1 MKVLPILSCMIGI
14 CLFSTS
20 AIARPARPRKPAV
33 DGRVWYVGTAD
44 GRRVLSEKEKDK
56 VWSIAS
62 LSKMMAILVVV
73 EAGLNLSDKT
83 VLTDSDWA
91 LAAGGSRTR
100 LKRKIPYP
108 NVDLLHAA
116 LLGSDNRAV
125 LALGR
130 AVGLNA
136 PALTAKMNAR
146 ARAMGLK
153 STSFVDP
160 TGIAHENVSTAWEV
174 SRILKAASEN
184 KLIAEVMRK
193 VTYTV
198 TEKPS
203 NRQIVYN
210 NTNILTR
217 ESGRRKVLAG
227 KTGFNSSAGYC
238 VATLLELPG
247 FGQVSFVVLGSS
259 GMYQRFADVQVLI
272 AELERQREKELRA
285 QQQAKVQASPKGVTR
300 PRVDP
305 AQPKSDRR
313 SRTPASK

>member
-1 MKVLPILSCMIGI
+1 MKSISLLTCLLGLL
-14 CLFSTS
+14 LFSNS
-20 AIARPARPRKPAV
+20 ALARRAKPGRPPV
-33 DGRVWYVGTAD
+33 DGKIWYVASAD
-44 GRRVLSEKEKDK
+44 GKRVLLEKDK
-56 VWSIAS
+56 DKTWSIAS
-62 LSKMMAILVVV
+62 LSKMMAILVIV
-73 EAGLNLSDKT
+73 EQGLNLNDKT
-83 VLTDSDWA
+83 TLTDSDWA

-108 NVDLLHAA
+108 NRDLLHAA

-125 LALGR
+125 LGLGR

-136 PALTAKMNAR
+136 QALTAKMNAR

-153 STSFVDP
+153 ITTFMDP

-174 SRILKAASEN
+174 GRILKATSEN
-184 KLIAEVMRK
+184 KTISDVMQT

-198 TEKPS
+198 VEKPG

-238 VATLLELPG
+238 VATLMEVPG
-247 FGQVSFVVLGSS
+247 FGPIVFVVLGSS
-259 GMYQRFADVQVLI
+259 GMYQRFADVNALR
-272 AELERQREKELRA
+272 AELERIRAKAQRDQLAVTPVKTVPENRNRVEPVQMRSEK
-285 QQQAKVQASPKGVTR
+285 
-300 PRVDP
+300 
-305 AQPKSDRR
+305 R
-313 SRTPASK
+313 SQTPASK

>member
-1 MKVLPILSCMIGI
+1 MKVLSILSCTIGI
-14 CLFSTS
+14 LLLSL
-20 AIARPARPRKPAV
+20 AANARPAKPRKPAV
-33 DGRVWYVGTAD
+33 DGRIWYVGTAD
-44 GRRVLSEKEKDK
+44 GRRVLSERNKDK

-73 EAGLNLSDKT
+73 EAGLNLADKT
-83 VLTDSDWA
+83 VLTDSDWT
-91 LAAGGSRTR
+91 LASGGSRTR

-136 PALTAKMNAR
+136 QALTAKMNAR
-146 ARAMGLK
+146 ARSMGLK
-153 STSFVDP
+153 NTIFTDP
-160 TGIAHENVSTAWEV
+160 TGIAHENVSTASEV
-174 SRILKAASEN
+174 ARMLKAVSEN

-217 ESGRRKVLAG
+217 ETGRRKVLAG

-247 FGQVSFVVLGSS
+247 YGTVSFVVLGSS

-272 AELERQREKELRA
+272 AELERLREKEARA
-285 QQQAKVQASPKGVTR
+285 AKVNAQEKTTVETR
-300 PRVDP
+300 RRLEPV
-305 AQPKSDRR
+305 QPKDDNR
-313 SRTPASK
+313 SRSPALK

>member
-1 MKVLPILSCMIGI
+1 
-14 CLFSTS
+14 
-20 AIARPARPRKPAV
+20 
-33 DGRVWYVGTAD
+33 
-44 GRRVLSEKEKDK
+44 

-73 EAGLNLSDKT
+73 EAGLNLADKT

-91 LAAGGSRTR
+91 LASGGSRTR

-136 PALTAKMNAR
+136 QALTAKMNAR
-146 ARAMGLK
+146 ASAMGLK
-153 STSFVDP
+153 NTTFTDP
-160 TGIAHENVSTAWEV
+160 TGIAHENVSTASEV
-174 SRILKAASEN
+174 ARILKAASDN

-198 TEKPS
+198 IEKPS

-217 ESGRRKVLAG
+217 ETGRRKVVAG

-247 FGQVSFVVLGSS
+247 YGTVSFVVLGSS
-259 GMYQRFADVQVLI
+259 GMYQRFADVQVLV
-272 AELERQREKELRA
+272 AELESLREKEARS
-285 QQQAKVQASPKGVTR
+285 QQARTPDKTPAKTPAKTR
-300 PRVDP
+300 VEDRRRIDP
-305 AQPKSDRR
+305 VQPKDEKR
-313 SRTPASK
+313 SRSPASK

>member
-1 MKVLPILSCMIGI
+1 MKRLTGITCIIGFLLLLLPAG
-14 CLFSTS
+14 
-20 AIARPARPRKPAV
+20 AQAARRKRPAV
-33 DGRVWYVGTAD
+33 DGRIWYVGTAD
-44 GRRVLSEKEKDK
+44 GRRVLLEKDK
-56 VWSIAS
+56 DKAWSIAS

-73 EAGLNLSDKT
+73 EAGLNLNDKT
-83 VLTDSDWA
+83 TLTDSDWA

-100 LKRKIPYP
+100 LKRRIPYP
-108 NVDLLHAA
+108 NRDLLHAA

-136 PALTAKMNAR
+136 QALTAKMNSR

-153 STSFVDP
+153 ITTFMDP

-174 SRILKAASEN
+174 SRILKAVSEN
-184 KLIAEVMRK
+184 KTISDVMRT

-198 TEKPS
+198 VEKPS

-238 VATLLELPG
+238 VATLLDLPG
-247 FGQVSFVVLGSS
+247 LGPVIFVVLGSS
-259 GMYQRFADVQVLI
+259 GMYQRFADVHVLL
-272 AELERQREKELRA
+272 AELERIREKAA
-285 QQQAKVQASPKGVTR
+285 QEQQARNPPKPPVEKSRRAEPVLKRSEKRSPS
-300 PRVDP
+300 P
-305 AQPKSDRR
+305 ALK
-313 SRTPASK
+313 

>member
-1 MKVLPILSCMIGI
+1 MKVISLLSCFLGLL
-14 CLFSTS
+14 LFVNP
-20 AIARPARPRKPAV
+20 ANARRVKPRKPAV
-33 DGRVWYVGTAD
+33 DGKIWYVASAD
-44 GRRVLSEKEKDK
+44 GKRVLLEKDK
-56 VWSIAS
+56 DKTWSIAS
-62 LSKMMAILVVV
+62 LSKMMALLVIV
-73 EAGLNLSDKT
+73 EQGLNLNDKT

-108 NVDLLHAA
+108 NKDLIHAA

-136 PALTAKMNAR
+136 QALTAKMNSR
-146 ARAMGLK
+146 ARVMGLK
-153 STSFVDP
+153 ITTFIDP

-174 SRILKAASEN
+174 SRILKAVSEN
-184 KLIAEVMRK
+184 KTIADVMQT

-198 TEKPS
+198 VEKPS

-217 ESGRRKVLAG
+217 ESRRAKVLAG
-227 KTGFNSSAGYC
+227 KTGFNSAAGYC
-238 VATLLELPG
+238 VATLLDLPVY
-247 FGQVSFVVLGSS
+247 GQVIFVVLGSS
-259 GMYQRFADVQVLI
+259 GMYQRFADVRTLQ
-272 AELERQREKELRA
+272 AELERIRAAAARA
-285 QQQAKVQASPKGVTR
+285 QQAMTPPKTTPESRRRVEPVQMRSEK
-300 PRVDP
+300 
-305 AQPKSDRR
+305 R